1 MKYRDNNASLSVWE
15 ELSLFP
21 NREAMVR
28 IGTRI
33 FLARTYYY
41 MLACLLACLLANK
54 IIRTAKEVGGYFHGV
69 LDVCQHVISLFT
81 LLSAMQSYKK
91 LRKHKEKAQIILSY
105 L

>member
-1 MKYRDNNASLSVWE
+1 MYRDNNASLSVWE

-21 NREAMVR
+21 NREAMAR

-33 FLARTYYY
+33 FLARIYYY
-41 MLACLLACLLANK
+41 MLACLLANK
-54 IIRTAKEVGGYFHGV
+54 IIRTTKDIGGYFHGV

>member
-21 NREAMVR
+21 NREAMVK
-28 IGTRI
+28 IGTSS
-33 FLARTYYY
+33 LARTYYY
-41 MLACLLACLLANK
+41 MLACK
-54 IIRTAKEVGGYFHGV
+54 IIRTTKEVGGYFHGV